1 MTDKKSLEE
10 INPPEE
16 FSKIINDFIE
26 DILLTFPEYKGIIL
40 KWWNET
46 NIEDRTLVVFRHCI
60 KVYPERFF
68 DILYK
73 NTEIFTNETT
83 VNTEFLPGIVFNQL
97 WNCDIS
103 DNTKETIWKYLQ
115 LILFS
120 VVGSVN
126 NSSVLG
132 DAEKLFEAINE
143 DELKN
148 KLEETIENMQTLF
161 NTTTTDETTDK
172 KINTEDLPSADDLHK
187 HINEML
193 EGKIGRLAMEMA
205 EEAAKE
211 LNIDLENT
219 EDVKDVF
226 QKMFTNPGKMINT
239 IKKLG
244 SKIESKIKSGEM
256 KESELMEESIEFMNK
271 MKSMPGMN
279 DMQKMFSQMGV
290 PGLGKGAKMNV
301 KAMESQMNRNM
312 KTAKMKE
319 RLKAKALERANAKVL
334 EQTKPIIVQEKTIS
348 DEQVIKIFTSG
359 EKMEKSHKTAK
370 PNKKK
375 NN

>member
-1 MTDKKSLEE
+1 
-10 INPPEE
+10 
-16 FSKIINDFIE
+16 
-26 DILLTFPEYKGIIL
+26 
-40 KWWNET
+40 
-46 NIEDRTLVVFRHCI
+46 LVVFRHCI